1 MVYALNIFIS
11 DEEGSVMNVLLIRPK
26 PSNETIGLQHVMICE
41 PLELEYLA
49 GNITHDDVDV
59 VIIDMI
65 IEKKPIEYFINKYRP
80 DVVGLTGYITHI
92 KIIKELSQRIKSINP
107 EIVVVV
113 GGVHAEVVPE
123 NFDFSYIDYV
133 VEANPI
139 DTFNDIIGY
148 VKNKTGDRINNQFHI
163 SGTYSSGRVN
173 LKKKVFEY
181 SPPDRSKVDRYRSH
195 YYYMFHNPCAL
206 MKTSFGCPY
215 NCSFCFC
222 KEITDGKYYER
233 NLDSVIEELKTIQEK
248 EIYIVDDDFLYSRER
263 LNAFCDKLQE
273 NYIKKKFLVYGR
285 ADFIANNEDIIER
298 LAENGLSAVIVGLES
313 YRDEDLDS
321 YNKHTSIKE
330 NEKAVEILKK
340 FDVELYAT
348 LILPMDFTKK
358 DFIKLGSW
366 IKKLGIKFVNL
377 QPLTPLPGTDI
388 FSEYENDL
396 IIKRNDYE
404 KWDLAHLALKPI
416 HLSVRAYY
424 LEIIKLYYRIVMSP
438 DSIRNM
444 IRKYGLRPVLKLSK
458 GSFFV
463 TWQYILKFIR

>member
-1 MVYALNIFIS
+1 MNI
-11 DEEGSVMNVLLIRPK
+11 LLIRPK

-49 GNITHDDVDV
+49 GNIKHEDVDTF
-59 VIIDMI
+59 IIDMI
-65 IEKKPIEYFINKYRP
+65 IEKKPIEYFIKQYQP
-80 DVVGLTGYITHI
+80 DIVGLTGYITHI
-92 KIIKELSQRIKSINP
+92 KIINELSRRIRAVNP
-107 EIVVVV
+107 EIVIVV
-113 GGVHAEVVPE
+113 GGVHAEVMPE
-123 NFDFSYIDYV
+123 DFDSPYIDYV

-139 DTFNDIIGY
+139 DTFNEIISY
-148 VKNKTGDRINNQFHI
+148 VKNKTRDEIKHQPHI
-163 SGTYSSGRVN
+163 KGTYRIGTVN
-173 LKKKVFEY
+173 LKMPTFNY
-181 SPPDRSKVDRYRSH
+181 SQPNRSKVDGYRSR

-233 NLDSVIEELKTIQEK
+233 NLDSVIEELKTIAEK
-248 EIYIVDDDFLYSRER
+248 EIYIVDDDFLFSRDR
-263 LNAFCDKLQE
+263 LNAFCDELQA
-273 NYIKKKFLVYGR
+273 NNIKKKFLVYGR

-313 YRDEDLDS
+313 YRDKDLDS

-340 FDVELYAT
+340 YDIELYAT
-348 LILPMDFTKK
+348 IILPMDFTKK
-358 DFIKLGSW
+358 DFINLGLW

-388 FSEYENDL
+388 FNEYEKDL

-424 LEIIKLYYRIVMSP
+424 LEIIKLYYRIIMSP
-438 DSIRNM
+438 ESIKNM
-444 IRKYGLRPVLKLSK
+444 IRKYGLGPVLKLSK

-463 TWQYILKFIR
+463 TWQYVLKLLKG

>member
-1 MVYALNIFIS
+1 
-11 DEEGSVMNVLLIRPK
+11 MNVLLIRPK

-49 GNITHDDVDV
+49 GNITHEDVNT

-65 IEKKPIEYFINKYRP
+65 IEKKPIEYFISKYKP
-80 DVVGLTGYITHI
+80 DIVGLTGYITHI
-92 KIIKELSQRIKSINP
+92 KIIKEFSQQIKAVNP
-107 EIVVVV
+107 KIIVVV
-113 GGVHAEVVPE
+113 GGVHAEVMPE
-123 NFDFSYIDYV
+123 DFDSSYIDYV

-139 DTFNDIIGY
+139 DTFNEIIGY
-148 VKNKTGDRINNQFHI
+148 VRNNIENDIRHLAQIN
-163 SGTYSSGRVN
+163 GTFRKGKVNIKKSVFDYSQ
-173 LKKKVFEY
+173 
-181 SPPDRSKVDRYRSH
+181 PDRSKVDRYRSR

-233 NLDSVIEELKTIQEK
+233 NLDSVIDELKTIAEK
-248 EIYIVDDDFLYSRER
+248 EIYIVDDDFLYSRVR

-273 NYIKKKFLVYGR
+273 NNIKKRFLVYGR

-313 YRDEDLDS
+313 YRDKDLNS

-340 FDVELYAT
+340 CDVELYAT

-358 DFIKLGSW
+358 DFINLGLW
-366 IKKLGIKFVNL
+366 IKKLEIKFVNL

-388 FSEYENDL
+388 FNEYEEDL
-396 IIKRNDYE
+396 IINRNDYE

-438 DSIRNM
+438 KSIRM
-444 IRKYGLRPVLKLSK
+444 MVRKYGLGPVLKLSK

-463 TWQYILKFIR
+463 TWQYFLKLIKG

>member
-1 MVYALNIFIS
+1 MNI
-11 DEEGSVMNVLLIRPK
+11 LLIRPK

-49 GNITHDDVDV
+49 GNITQEDVNI

-65 IEKKPIEYFINKYRP
+65 IEKKPVEYFINKHKP
-80 DVVGLTGYITHI
+80 DMVGLTGYITHI
-92 KIIKELSQRIKSINP
+92 KIIKEFSRRIKSVNP
-107 EIVVVV
+107 GIVIVV
-113 GGVHAEVVPE
+113 GGVHAEVMPV
-123 NFDFSYIDYV
+123 DFNSPYIDYV

-139 DTFNDIIGY
+139 DTFNEIISHVKSSTENDI
-148 VKNKTGDRINNQFHI
+148 NHQPHI
-163 SGTYSSGRVN
+163 RGTYRLGIAN
-173 LKKKVFEY
+173 LKRPLFDY
-181 SPPDRSKVDRYRSH
+181 SQPDRSKVDRYRSH

-215 NCSFCFC
+215 HCSFCFC

-233 NLDSVIEELKTIQEK
+233 SLDSVIEELKNIEEK
-248 EIYIVDDDFLYSRER
+248 EIYIVDDDFLYSRDR

-273 NYIKKKFLVYGR
+273 NNIKKRFLVYGR
-285 ADFIANNEDIIER
+285 ADFIANNEDLIER
-298 LAENGLSAVIVGLES
+298 LANIGLSAVIVGLES
-313 YRDEDLDS
+313 YRDKDLDS
-321 YNKHTSIKE
+321 YNKHTSIEE

-340 FDVELYAT
+340 YDIELYAT

-358 DFIKLGSW
+358 DFISLGLW

-388 FSEYENDL
+388 FSEYEKDL
-396 IIKRNDYE
+396 IIKRDDYE

-424 LEIIKLYYRIVMSP
+424 WEIIKLYYRIVMSP
-438 DSIRNM
+438 ASVKGM
-444 IRKYGLRPVLKLSK
+444 IRKYGLGPVLKLSK

-463 TWQYILKFIR
+463 TWQYFLKFFKG